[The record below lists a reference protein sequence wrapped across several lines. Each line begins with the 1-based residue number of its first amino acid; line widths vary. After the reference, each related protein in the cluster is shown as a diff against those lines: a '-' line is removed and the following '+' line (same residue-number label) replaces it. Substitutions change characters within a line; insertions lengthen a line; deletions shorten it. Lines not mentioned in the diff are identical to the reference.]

1 MAFNF
6 EQLGFDKDYL
16 RTDLNTEDGSLV
28 TTDSTNLSS
37 ITTINGSLQS
47 QNFLDSVAGYYFGE
61 DNFQINGGGT
71 ISGDVIIGGSISGS
85 ALHIPDKNTTSNSF
99 HVDTDG
105 NTWWGATEP
114 DFTSDNNNAVAYVLK
129 DGTAK
134 FQNVALNNS
143 VTIND
148 IQSGSEISIQGWQ
161 HDMTFSASDS
171 NTVAWSSGTITLT
184 DGTTYSITGANTG
197 NMSARTFIYLDIGTS
212 TTALQTTTTAS
223 SAVGSG
229 KILIAVAEDSTN
241 EAIFQ
246 VFNGNGGI
254 KITGSDIENES
265 ITANQITAN
274 TITADLIA
282 ANTITANEIASN
294 TITANEIAATTITAT
309 EMNVGNLASITA
321 DLGSITAGDITLD
334 SSGFIKGG
342 QTAYNT
348 GTGFFLGYN
357 TSAYKLSIGNPS
369 GDYLTWD
376 GSELVVNG
384 TKLAKNDIYGDGSDG
399 DVTISSNTNLSKDMY
414 YNNLTINTGITLNS
428 NGYRIFVAGTL
439 TTTGTG
445 KIISNGNDGS
455 NGQNSSGS
463 SSSPGGSGGAAA
475 YTIGTL
481 PLPEDGKS
489 GGNGSGTG
497 TSTGGSGTNGDDVE
511 KALIENS
518 GVAGGNGGDGTNGS
532 GGSGG
537 AGGSNTTNIYAYPR
551 IFTQAYNLFE
561 FDGGTL
567 KLFTC
572 SPGSGGGGGGGPHIT
587 SEGGGGGGGSASTGG
602 CIFVAF
608 KQASGTINIEAIGG
622 NGGDG
627 GSGSGGGG
635 GGAGGNGGII
645 IAIHQSGITLNTDV
659 SGGLG
664 GSGGGGTENNG
675 DPGSDGNDGIVI
687 ELET

>member
-1 MAFNF
+1 MAFDF
-6 EQLGFDKDYL
+6 EQFGFDKDYL